1 MRVFRSQRTG
11 PSSLVDILRS
21 LPPSVTVFVLD
32 GGFLVVGPAG
42 LFVLTQDEG
51 DLASAARRAAEQADA
66 VRLQLADELVWV
78 PFVDAMCVTTDAAF
92 DPRQPCLVVPH
103 DLVAHTI
110 VGGPTTV
117 DNETLAKLR
126 LLRHRVLV

>member
-1 MRVFRSQRTG
+1 MFRSPRTG
-11 PSSLVDILRS
+11 PASLIDILRS
-21 LPPSVTVFVLD
+21 LPASVTVFVLE

-66 VRLQLADELVWV
+66 VRLQLSDELVWV

-92 DPRQPCLVVPH
+92 DPRQPCLVVPN
-103 DLVAHTI
+103 DLVAHTVI
-110 VGGPTTV
+110 GGPTTV
-117 DNETLAKLR
+117 DDETLAKLR